1 MEFCVVATI
10 GSADDLA
17 NLVQQTLMCGVML
30 FKVRES
36 IAAQKALFATE
47 MHICELNQAGHLLGE
62 PCTAVSPRQLMAKR
76 VQGVHQD
83 PMLVVHCLDADGL
96 ATMRGNAGHGSPFLN
111 T

>member
-1 MEFCVVATI
+1 
-10 GSADDLA
+10 
-17 NLVQQTLMCGVML
+17 MCGVML